1 MNDIITDFI
10 GKQIAKRLEQNI
22 PISSTQS
29 KNQLDKHLSKCK
41 KQICVEC
48 SKILKGD
55 NN

>member
-10 GKQIAKRLEQNI
+10 GKALANRIKQNI
-22 PISSTQS
+22 PISPLP

-41 KQICVEC
+41 KQICPIC

-55 NN
+55 NKQ